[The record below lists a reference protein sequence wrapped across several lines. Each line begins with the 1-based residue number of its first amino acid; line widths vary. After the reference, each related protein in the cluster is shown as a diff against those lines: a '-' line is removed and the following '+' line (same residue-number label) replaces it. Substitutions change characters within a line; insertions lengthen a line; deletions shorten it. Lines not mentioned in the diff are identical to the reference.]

1 MASSNGVTHLVEHH
15 PEHRPRSKKP
25 HGEKPGKTQRGST
38 AVSTTAQRHKPQQ
51 GRDVGYTLALMVVGG
66 FFALTT
72 MMLFVTIPKEAQ
84 NIAYML
90 LGGLVTGF
98 SLVLSYYF
106 GSSAG
111 SAYKTAQLAHFAG
124 LDQGGSAPIRPKP

>member
-1 MASSNGVTHLVEHH
+1 MASSHGITHLVAHD
-15 PEHRPRSKKP
+15 PEHRPRSQKP
-25 HGEKPGKTQRGST
+25 HGHASGQEQRRSKAWAPPSKKPKAS
-38 AVSTTAQRHKPQQ
+38 H
-51 GRDVGYTLALMVVGG
+51 GRDVGSTLAFMVVGG
-66 FFALTT
+66 FFTLTT
-72 MMLFVTIPKEAQ
+72 LMLFLRIPSEAQ

-111 SAYKTAQLAHFAG
+111 SASKTAQLARFAG
-124 LDQGGSAPIRPKP
+124 LDHRNHTTHRPKL